1 MNTTQFVCLMTFSLL
16 IILVANVKEIFNN
29 KKMKT
34 YKVKNEWVTRKE
46 YEYKN
51 EWRSTTHHL

>member
-1 MNTTQFVCLMTFSLL
+1 MNTAQFVCLMTFSLL
-16 IILVANVKEIFNN
+16 IILIANVKEIFNN

-51 EWRSTTHHL
+51 EWR